1 MNAHGIAA
9 PEPRVM
15 VTVLGVGPD
24 DVSVIDARRA
34 HSDVDMVRVELGDVH
49 FAGPLRVMVAV
60 VESARNGG
68 EGL

>member
-24 DVSVIDARRA
+24 DVWVFDARQA
-34 HSDVDMVRVELGDVH
+34 HSETDLCESSSATSTSQVRCG
-49 FAGPLRVMVAV
+49 
-60 VESARNGG
+60 SCWQ
-68 EGL
+68 